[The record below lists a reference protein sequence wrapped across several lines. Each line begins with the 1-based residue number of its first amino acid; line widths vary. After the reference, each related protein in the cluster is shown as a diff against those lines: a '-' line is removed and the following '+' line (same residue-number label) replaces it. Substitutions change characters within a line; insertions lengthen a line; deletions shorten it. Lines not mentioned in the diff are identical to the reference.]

1 MAEMKTILRTFRLG
15 RLYGVAAACLAAGS
29 LYGCKDFLTQ
39 SANPQGTLDATTLSN
54 KAGVEGNLIATY
66 RALDWNGPVGGN
78 WGNAASNW
86 IWGSVASD
94 DANKGSEASDQP
106 GIDPV
111 EFYDWGAAGAQG
123 ELNDKWRGMYEGV
136 SRANATLRLLK
147 TVVAN
152 APTTIT
158 PTEANGIQGEATFLR
173 ARYHHEAWRMWGAI
187 PYFREDDTDFRKANL
202 SKAEALAEII
212 KDLDAA
218 IGLLP
223 ATPRNGN
230 KGRVTSWTA
239 KAYKGRVLMDAGQ
252 FAAALTVLREVKA
265 SNVYSLETSYDKVW
279 TGFSD
284 YANGPETVLAYQA
297 SANDG
302 APDGNNANYGERLN
316 LPHSGSHFSCCGFHQ
331 PSFTFVNLFQTDPVS
346 GLPLAIVNTPAGQP
360 VLPSGTWNNIDAE
373 LAATCPQVG
382 VPYDCVSTATMSLD
396 PRLDWTVGRDGV
408 PYKDWGAH
416 APAWIR
422 SETYGGPYSPK
433 KNAHEKASNAES
445 TVGWTN
451 TQLNSVNIHL
461 LRYAD
466 VLLLLAEAEI
476 EAGGAA
482 GLENARTIVND
493 IRTRAGVKA
502 QGPGLDRATIAVALT
517 DPTITWAKYKVGLY
531 TTPFASQAQAR
542 EIVRTE
548 RQLEL
553 GMEGQRLFDLRR
565 YNITTPNYFENTL
578 NAYIAKEKSV
588 KRLQKL
594 TQAQTVATKHEEYP
608 IPQTQ
613 IDLTKA
619 SGGAG
624 LTQNPG
630 W

>member
-1 MAEMKTILRTFRLG
+1 MKTILRTFRPQQLF
-15 RLYGVAAACLAAGS
+15 GVALACLAAGS
-29 LYGCKDFLTQ
+29 MYGCKDFLTQ
-39 SANPQGTLDATTLSN
+39 SATPQGTLDANTLAN

-78 WGNAASNW
+78 WGNAASDW

-152 APTTIT
+152 SPTTIT

-202 SKAEALAEII
+202 SKADALTEII

-239 KAYKGRVLMDAGQ
+239 KAFKGRVLMDGGQ
-252 FAAALTVLREVKA
+252 FAAALAVLRDVKA
-265 SNVYSLETSYDKVW
+265 NGPYSLETSYDKVW

-316 LPHSGSHFSCCGFHQ
+316 LPHSGSHFGCCGFHQ
-331 PSFTFVNLFQTDPVS
+331 PTFTLVSFFQTDPVS
-346 GLPLAIVNTPAGQP
+346 GLPLPITSTPAGQP
-360 VLPSGTWNNIDAE
+360 VTAAGTWNSINTD
-373 LAATCPQVG
+373 LAATCPQPALVQTVYG
-382 VPYDCVSTATMSLD
+382 CTSSANMSLD

-408 PYKDWGAH
+408 PYKDWGPH
-416 APAWIR
+416 APDWIR
-422 SETYGGPYSPK
+422 SETYGGPFSPK
-433 KNAHEKASNAES
+433 KNAHEKASGAES
-445 TVGWTN
+445 SVGWTN

-466 VLLLLAEAEI
+466 VLLLLAEAEV
-476 EAGGAA
+476 EAGS
-482 GLENARTIVND
+482 LENARAIVNQ
-493 IRTRAGVKA
+493 IRARAAVKA
-502 QGPGLDRATIAVALT
+502 QGLGTTRADIAVPIN
-517 DPTITWAKYKVGLY
+517 DPSITWAKYNIGQY

-542 EIVRTE
+542 EIVRAE
-548 RQLEL
+548 RMLEL

-565 YNITTPNYFENTL
+565 YSITTPNYMQTVL
-578 NAYIAKEKSV
+578 NAYVAKEKT
-588 KRLQKL
+588 RLNKL
-594 TQAQTVATKHEEYP
+594 TQAQTVAAKHLEYP
-608 IPQTQ
+608 IPQNQ

>member
-1 MAEMKTILRTFRLG
+1 
-15 RLYGVAAACLAAGS
+15 VALACLAAGS
-29 LYGCKDFLTQ
+29 MYGCKDFLTQ
-39 SANPQGTLDATTLSN
+39 SATPQGTLDANTLAT

-66 RALDWNGPVGGN
+66 RSLDWNGAVGGN
-78 WGNAASNW
+78 WGTAASNW

-111 EFYDWGAAGAQG
+111 EFYDWSAAGAQG

-147 TVVAN
+147 DVVAN
-152 APTTIT
+152 APTSIT
-158 PTEANGIQGEATFLR
+158 ATEANGIQGEATFLR
-173 ARYHHEAWRMWGAI
+173 AFYHFEAWKMWGAI
-187 PYFREDDTDFRKANL
+187 PYYREDDTDFRKANL
-202 SKAEALAEII
+202 SKAEAAAEII

-230 KGRVTSWTA
+230 KGRVTLWTA
-239 KAYKGRVLMDAGQ
+239 KAYKGRVQMYNGDFAG
-252 FAAALTVLREVKA
+252 ALTTLRDVQA
-265 SNVYSLETSYDKVW
+265 NGPYALETSYDKVW

-284 YANGPETVLAYQA
+284 EANGPETVLAYQA

-316 LPHSGSHFSCCGFHQ
+316 LPHSGSHFGCCGFHQ
-331 PSFTFVNLFQTDPVS
+331 PTFTFVNMFQTDPTS
-346 GLPLAIVNTPAGQP
+346 GLPLPITTTAPGQP
-360 VLPSGTWNNIDAE
+360 VRDDGPWNNINGE
-373 LAATCPQVG
+373 LAASCPQVN
-382 VPYDCVSTATMSLD
+382 VPYPCVSSANMSLD

-408 PYKDWGAH
+408 PYKDWGKH
-416 APAWIR
+416 QPDWIR
-422 SETYGGPYSPK
+422 SEAYGGPYSPK
-433 KNAHEKASNAES
+433 KNAHEKASGAES
-445 TVGWTN
+445 STGWTN

-466 VLLLLAEAEI
+466 VLLLLAEAEV
-476 EAGGAA
+476 EAGV
-482 GLENARTIVND
+482 LENARAIVNQ
-493 IRTRAGVKA
+493 IRTRAGVLA
-502 QGPGLDRATIAVALT
+502 QGPGLDRATMTVPLT
-517 DPTITWAKYKVGLY
+517 DPSITWAKYKVGLY
-531 TTPFASQAQAR
+531 TTPFASQAAAR

-548 RQLEL
+548 RALEL

-565 YNITTPNYFENTL
+565 YDIVSPGYMENTL
-578 NAYIAKEKSV
+578 NSYVSVEKA
-588 KRLQKL
+588 RLNKL
-594 TQAQTVATKHEEYP
+594 SQALTVTDKYLEYP
-608 IPQTQ
+608 IPQQQ
-613 IDLTKA
+613 IDLTAA

>member
-1 MAEMKTILRTFRLG
+1 MKTILRTFRPQQLF
-15 RLYGVAAACLAAGS
+15 GVALACLAAGS
-29 LYGCKDFLTQ
+29 MYGCKDFLTQ
-39 SANPQGTLDATTLSN
+39 SATPQGTLDANTLAT

-66 RALDWNGPVGGN
+66 RSLDWNGAVGGN
-78 WGNAASNW
+78 WGTAASNW

-111 EFYDWGAAGAQG
+111 EFYDWSAAGAQG

-147 TVVAN
+147 DVVAN
-152 APTTIT
+152 APTSIT
-158 PTEANGIQGEATFLR
+158 ATEANGIQGEATFLR
-173 ARYHHEAWRMWGAI
+173 AFYHFEAWKMWGAI
-187 PYFREDDTDFRKANL
+187 PYYREDDTDFRKANL
-202 SKAEALAEII
+202 SKAEAAAEII

-230 KGRVTSWTA
+230 KGRVTLWTA
-239 KAYKGRVLMDAGQ
+239 KAYKGRVQMYNGDFAG
-252 FAAALTVLREVKA
+252 ALTTLRDVQA
-265 SNVYSLETSYDKVW
+265 NGPYALETSYDKVW

-284 YANGPETVLAYQA
+284 EANGPETVLAYQA

-302 APDGNNANYGERLN
+302 APDGTNANYGERLN
-316 LPHSGSHFSCCGFHQ
+316 LPHSGSHFGCCGFHQ
-331 PSFTFVNLFQTDPVS
+331 PTFTFVNMFQTDPTS
-346 GLPLAIVNTPAGQP
+346 GLPLPITTTAPGQP
-360 VLPSGTWNNIDAE
+360 VRDDGPWNNINGE
-373 LAATCPQVG
+373 LAASCPQVN
-382 VPYDCVSTATMSLD
+382 VPYPCVSSANMSLD

-408 PYKDWGAH
+408 PYKDWGKH
-416 APAWIR
+416 QPDWIR
-422 SETYGGPYSPK
+422 SEAYGGPYSPK
-433 KNAHEKASNAES
+433 KNAHEKASGAES
-445 TVGWTN
+445 STGWTN

-466 VLLLLAEAEI
+466 VLLLLAEAEV
-476 EAGGAA
+476 EAGV
-482 GLENARTIVND
+482 LENARAIVNQ
-493 IRTRAGVKA
+493 IRTRAGVLA
-502 QGPGLDRATIAVALT
+502 QGPGLDRATMTVPLT
-517 DPTITWAKYKVGLY
+517 DPSITWAKYKVGLY
-531 TTPFASQAQAR
+531 TTPFASQAAAR

-548 RQLEL
+548 RALEL

-565 YNITTPNYFENTL
+565 YDIVSPGYMENTL
-578 NAYIAKEKSV
+578 NSYVSVEKA
-588 KRLQKL
+588 RLNKL
-594 TQAQTVATKHEEYP
+594 SQALTVTDKYLEYP
-608 IPQTQ
+608 IPQQQ
-613 IDLTKA
+613 IDLTAA

>member
-1 MAEMKTILRTFRLG
+1 MTEMKTIFRTFRPQQLF
-15 RLYGVAAACLAAGS
+15 GVALACLAAGS

-39 SANPQGTLDATTLSN
+39 SATPQGTLDATTLAN

-111 EFYDWGAAGAQG
+111 NFYDWGAAGAQG

-147 TVVAN
+147 DVVAN
-152 APTTIT
+152 SPTSIT
-158 PTEANGIQGEATFLR
+158 PTEANSIQGEATFLR
-173 ARYHHEAWRMWGAI
+173 ARYHHEAWRMWGSI
-187 PYFREDDTDFRKANL
+187 PYYREDDTDFRKANL
-202 SKAEALAEII
+202 GKAEAMAEII

-239 KAYKGRVLMDAGQ
+239 KALKGRALMDAGQ
-252 FAAALTVLREVKA
+252 FGAALTVLRDIRT
-265 SNVYSLETSYDKVW
+265 NGPYQLETSYDKVW

-284 YANGPETVLAYQA
+284 FANGPETVLAYQA
-297 SANDG
+297 SVNDG

-316 LPHSGSHFSCCGFHQ
+316 LPHSGSHFGCCGFHQ

-346 GLPLAIVNTPAGQP
+346 GLPLAVTTTAAGSLITPAGA
-360 VLPSGTWNNIDAE
+360 WNNINGE
-373 LAATCPQVG
+373 LAASCPQVN
-382 VPYDCVSTATMSLD
+382 VPYTCTSSAAMSLD

-408 PYKDWGAH
+408 PYKDWGKH
-416 APAWIR
+416 APDWIR
-422 SETYGGPYSPK
+422 SESYGGPYSPK
-433 KNAHEKASNAES
+433 KNAHEKASGNES
-445 TVGWTN
+445 SVGWTN
-451 TQLNSVNIHL
+451 TQLNGVNIHL

-466 VLLLLAEAEI
+466 VLLLLAEAEV
-476 EAGGAA
+476 EAGT
-482 GLENARTIVND
+482 LENARTIVNQ
-493 IRTRAGVKA
+493 IRARAAQKA
-502 QGPGLDRATIAVALT
+502 QGLGTDRATIAVALN
-517 DPTITWAKYKVGLY
+517 DPSITWAKYNVGQY
-531 TTPFASQAQAR
+531 TTPFVSQAQAR

-565 YNITTPNYFENTL
+565 YSITTPNYMLTEL
-578 NAYIAKEKSV
+578 NDYVAKEKT
-588 KRLQKL
+588 RLNKL
-594 TQAQTVATKHEEYP
+594 NQAQTVAAKHLEYP

-624 LTQNPG
+624 LTQNTG

>member
-1 MAEMKTILRTFRLG
+1 MKTILRTFRPQQL
-15 RLYGVAAACLAAGS
+15 LGVALACLAAGS
-29 LYGCKDFLTQ
+29 MYGCKDFLTQ
-39 SANPQGTLDATTLSN
+39 SATPQGTLDANTLGN

-78 WGNAASNW
+78 FANAASNW
-86 IWGSVASD
+86 VLGSVASD
-94 DANKGSEASDQP
+94 DAFKGSEASDQP
-106 GIDPV
+106 AIDAI

-147 TVVAN
+147 TVVEN

-173 ARYHHEAWRMWGAI
+173 ARYHHEAWRVWGAI

-202 SKAEALAEII
+202 SKAEALAEIL
-212 KDLDAA
+212 KDIDAS

-252 FAAALTVLREVKA
+252 FAAALPILRDVQQ
-265 SNVYSLETSYDKVW
+265 NGPYQLETSYDKVW

-284 YANGPETVLAYQA
+284 FANGPETVLAYQA

-302 APDGNNANYGERLN
+302 AANGNNANYGERLN
-316 LPHSGSHFSCCGFHQ
+316 LPHSGSHFGCCGFHQ
-331 PSFTFVNLFQTDPVS
+331 PTFTFVNMFQTDPVS
-346 GLPLAIVNTPAGQP
+346 GLPLAITSTAAGQP
-360 VLPSGTWNNIDAE
+360 VLASGTWNSINGE
-373 LAATCPQVG
+373 LAATCPQPG
-382 VPYDCVSTATMSLD
+382 VPYSCTSSANMSLD

-408 PYKDWGAH
+408 PYKDWGKH
-416 APAWIR
+416 DPSWIR
-422 SETYGGPYSPK
+422 SESYGGPYSPK
-433 KNAHEKASNAES
+433 KNAHEKASGAES

-451 TQLNSVNIHL
+451 TQLNSVNIHI

-466 VLLLLAEAEI
+466 VLLLLAEAEV

-482 GLENARTIVND
+482 GLTNALAIVNQ
-493 IRTRAGVKA
+493 IRARAAQKA
-502 QGPGLDRATIAVALT
+502 QGLGTTRADIAVALN
-517 DPTITWAKYKVGLY
+517 DPSITWAKYNVGQY
-531 TTPFASQAQAR
+531 PAFTSQAQAR

-548 RQLEL
+548 RVLEL

-565 YNITTPNYFENTL
+565 YNFATANYFETVL
-578 NAYIAKEKSV
+578 NAYVTKEKT
-588 KRLQKL
+588 RNNKL
-594 TQAQTVATKHEEYP
+594 LQAQTVATKHEEYP

>member
-1 MAEMKTILRTFRLG
+1 MKTIFRTFRQG
-15 RLYGVAAACLAAGS
+15 RLYGVAVACLAAGS

-39 SANPQGTLDATTLSN
+39 SATPQGTLDATTLAN
-54 KAGVEGNLIATY
+54 KSGVEGNLIATY

-78 WGNAASNW
+78 FANAASNW
-86 IWGSVASD
+86 VLGSVPSD
-94 DANKGSEASDQP
+94 DAFKGSEASDQP
-106 GIDPV
+106 AVDAI

-123 ELNDKWRGMYEGV
+123 ELTDKWRGMYEGV

-147 TVVAN
+147 TVVEN

-173 ARYHHEAWRMWGAI
+173 ARYHHEAWRVWGAI

-202 SKAEALAEII
+202 SKAEALAEIL
-212 KDLDAA
+212 KDIDAS

-230 KGRVTSWTA
+230 KGRVTLWTA
-239 KAYKGRVLMDAGQ
+239 KAYKGRVLMEAGQ
-252 FAAALTVLREVKA
+252 FADALTVLRDVQQ
-265 SNVYSLETSYDKVW
+265 NGPYQLETSYDKVW
-279 TGFSD
+279 TGFAD
-284 YANGPETVLAYQA
+284 EANGPETVLAYQA

-302 APDGNNANYGERLN
+302 AADGNNANYGERLN
-316 LPHSGSHFSCCGFHQ
+316 LPHSGSHFGCCGFHQ
-331 PSFTFVNLFQTDPVS
+331 PTFTFVNMFQTDPTS
-346 GLPLAIVNTPAGQP
+346 GLPLAITSTPAGQP
-360 VLPSGTWNNIDAE
+360 VLASGTWNNIDGE
-373 LAATCPQVG
+373 LAATCPQPG
-382 VPYDCVSTATMSLD
+382 VPYSCTSSANMSLD

-408 PYKDWGAH
+408 PYKDWGKH
-416 APAWIR
+416 DPSWIR
-422 SETYGGPYSPK
+422 SESYGGPYSPK
-433 KNAHEKASNAES
+433 KNAHEKSSGAES

-451 TQLNSVNIHL
+451 TQLNSVNIHI

-466 VLLLLAEAEI
+466 VLLLLAEAEV
-476 EAGGAA
+476 EAGT
-482 GLENARTIVND
+482 LENARTIVNQ
-493 IRTRAGVKA
+493 IRARAAQTAQGLGTTRA
-502 QGPGLDRATIAVALT
+502 DMAVPLN
-517 DPTITWAKYKVGLY
+517 DPTITWAKYKVGQY

-548 RQLEL
+548 RVLEL
-553 GMEGQRLFDLRR
+553 GMEGQRFFDLRR
-565 YNITTPNYFENTL
+565 YNITTPNYFEDVLNT
-578 NAYIAKEKSV
+578 YVAKEKT
-588 KRLQKL
+588 RNNKL
-594 TQAQTVATKHEEYP
+594 LQAQTVAPKHEEYP
-608 IPQTQ
+608 IPQTE